1 MTMQELLKST
11 NPVFLASTAAT
22 LVVFGLLY
30 FFMQDRTEKRSRSDI
45 KKRLDLD
52 TQTRYSANAAAQKN
66 AKTRTAA
73 NRMAK
78 KANDFYATNDPK
90 SIRKMQVQLIQ
101 AGYLQQNAL
110 GYFIALRIGLGIS
123 GALIALA
130 ITLFIWPDMTAT
142 KKLLTVLVMATSGY
156 FLPNRHVSGRVKK
169 FQSENRLGFPD
180 VMDLMIVAAEAG
192 LTMEASIDR
201 ISLEIEKTYPML
213 SRQLA
218 IASIEIRAG
227 RPLDQALR
235 AFGERLGLEEV
246 QGFATMIQQ
255 SKELGT
261 SISDALRVYSD
272 EMRHKRMMAAEEK
285 AYALPAKLSI
295 PVTAFI
301 LPVVIGVAV
310 LPTAVRMMNQ

>member
-1 MTMQELLKST
+1 MQELLTSP
-11 NPVFLASTAAT
+11 NPVFLASIMAS
-22 LVVFGLLY
+22 LVMFGLLY
-30 FFMQDRTEKRSRSDI
+30 FFMQDRSEKRSRSDI
-45 KKRLDLD
+45 KKRLDLNSQAAFSTD
-52 TQTRYSANAAAQKN
+52 SAGHKN
-66 AKTRTAA
+66 VKTRTAA
-73 NRMAK
+73 NRVAK
-78 KANDFYATNDPK
+78 RANEFYATNDPK
-90 SIRKMQVQLIQ
+90 SIRKMQMQLIQ
-101 AGYLQQNAL
+101 AGYLQENAL
-110 GYFIALRIGLGIS
+110 GYFIALRFGLGIAF
-123 GALIALA
+123 GLIGLAIAL
-130 ITLFIWPDMTAT
+130 FVWPDMTFT
-142 KKLLTVLVMATSGY
+142 KKLLTVLVMATIGY
-156 FLPNRHVSGRVKK
+156 FLPNRHVSARVKK
-169 FQSENRLGFPD
+169 FQTENRLGFPD

-201 ISLEIEKTYPML
+201 ISLEVEKTYPML